1 MTCPLHINGQE
12 FELQAAMDAARKSNV
27 SAARETTA
35 LRKALDEART
45 QASSLTEQVCSVSVH
60 AALLCVMQGCTF
72 CAPMLSEAPLLL
84 CSCVS

>member
-1 MTCPLHINGQE
+1 
-12 FELQAAMDAARKSNV
+12 
-27 SAARETTA
+27 
-35 LRKALDEART
+35 LDEART